1 MNIFAKPSLSLFR
14 YDQENLNAFLES
26 FETIA
31 EKHEQ
36 RRQKLKRDVS
46 THLERTQIDCRMEIG
61 RFGKWATSTGISYH
75 FWREARRDYDER
87 VPAAL
92 HRNALHHQTQDR
104 QLDAGLQ
111 RRRTGSLRVC
121 SRSLWIIQWRTST
134 IVGKSQRR
142 EGSSCVTLAYRMS
155 SVGLF
160 SLRFWFWTS
169 KSSKLK
175 ISKQKTPMVTHHL
188 LPFRVTVPRES

>member
-61 RFGKWATSTGISYH
+61 RFGK
-75 FWREARRDYDER
+75 
-87 VPAAL
+87 
-92 HRNALHHQTQDR
+92 
-104 QLDAGLQ
+104 
-111 RRRTGSLRVC
+111 
-121 SRSLWIIQWRTST
+121 
-134 IVGKSQRR
+134 
-142 EGSSCVTLAYRMS
+142 
-155 SVGLF
+155 
-160 SLRFWFWTS
+160 
-169 KSSKLK
+169 
-175 ISKQKTPMVTHHL
+175 
-188 LPFRVTVPRES
+188 